1 MFTLGSDLRFHL
13 YSEPVDMRKSF
24 DGLSGIVSDQL
35 GQSPTNG
42 DVYVFVNRRGNKI
55 KLLHWTGGGFVIY
68 YKRLEEGT
76 FEHPRYDIDSGSY
89 LLDYSQMVML
99 VDGISI
105 KNIARKKR
113 FQKM

>member
-1 MFTLGSDLRFHL
+1 MFTLGYDLSFHL

-24 DGLSGIVSDQL
+24 DGLSGIINDQL

-42 DVYVFVNRRGNKI
+42 DVYVFINKRRNRM

-105 KNIARKKR
+105 KNISRKKR
-113 FQKM
+113 FKKM